1 MGVCPNIKLP
11 EWKRLVAAKGERE
24 AYYLWAKYNGE
35 VPEIEFRDAPID
47 DLFDSQQADDTP
59 SKVLSDKETFDVIQE
74 MTFLM
79 LNDFIKSDE
88 NLFNIEKINASTL
101 YNDLKVGV
109 LATIKGKENA
119 INDIINNNK
128 DLTKAQKERL
138 EDIIKNNR
146 QLMIDVLKD
155 WPRLEA
161 KHREYIRAYSVEF
174 DENDSLQLNDE
185 DRVRESNRFDASKID
200 NFRKA
205 NVAIKLLL
213 AANPIVDESGNNVV
227 SSIGGRLL
235 VPSSKTFITL
245 MSRLHTSRSV
255 EEMIER
261 LKNLAIED
269 STYEMLYSRLTR
281 SSVLQAG
288 VDFSNIDTTHGI
300 QLLSGLWKTFKKYAP
315 DVKNIFIFENGEI
328 AVGDAAL
335 SSAALQL
342 RDKYIGA
349 ISTLSKA
356 NKGFFDYDEKKRKYI
371 VNRSK
376 LNKIN
381 LTTKSGKLNF
391 LSTLGINF
399 SPSDYNKLSPA
410 NKKKFEEVL
419 GGLVTSLSN
428 TPEISTFSTRS
439 LDVNKRLLELGI
451 IQEVA
456 SNPEFS
462 STYFN
467 LQGERVQVFMGT
479 NAVSELHDTLA
490 SISNLNQLAGTKYEY
505 LLKDVFSKGSNL
517 LRRMFTEDG
526 KKKAGADELL
536 KPGYVGGI
544 DNKIKNR
551 LTTSSRLTARQ
562 RFIQELNLNR
572 NGQYINL
579 VPGDASLEHMIY
591 MGNPLK
597 TSDLVRGMADI
608 NAIFKEYFLSEVRL
622 SREDRPVAEGRDSKD
637 LRFFKG
643 ILGDKLHNEIVSS
656 TRTPEELYK
665 LHGSEIASAVR
676 NFILK
681 DVSNTVSYMN
691 RFGMIVEGD
700 KFIEVKDIEGLSKVS
715 KDQFTNEM
723 ILMSV
728 NYAVANIEMHKL
740 IYSDP
745 YQYKDELKR
754 IKSFL
759 SPRQAIVSN
768 SPKMNVAYNTVFN
781 EGYSKDDIGYTNF
794 TQDYF
799 KTVSHKDVLGVIN
812 LPGYGQ
818 FKETDGGG
826 SILYKAYRNFRI
838 RSADWNEN
846 EEKQFRYEVAWEKR
860 DKGLTLLEEENKL
873 LKEGNPKIK
882 SAFDPLK
889 PITSGTKLD
898 KNGNPSPYNNIV
910 LDKFSLYPLS
920 YRVMKELGADNG
932 VRLYNKMQKEN
943 VDYMVFESGRKVG
956 AENSHDTYV
965 ESTQQPSGVATLESN
980 LETEITKELK
990 NKTFKIGKVPFK
1002 TIELKDVNLEIKKVN
1017 DGQFSIAVNNK
1028 GKTIFGKTTAVL
1040 DFQRRDLD
1048 SDNIYIPN
1056 PQGFILWN
1064 KFLESDVANMPK
1076 SKVIVDNRFNITL
1089 GTLKGLKSSGIS
1101 KLNFPERFVE
1111 NFKNEY
1117 SGLLDTNFSSVSSGD
1132 TTRLNTVEVSIDD
1145 LIRILTTKIKRSQQT
1160 DKGVAVFNDAEYES
1174 IVNVPLSAIS
1184 LQSEVRSKD
1193 KALVT
1198 RGSQITKLI
1207 TMDLMENGVPVDYK
1221 GGFDK
1226 WLTLSNEEKEAS
1238 SDLYK
1243 EIVNNQ
1249 KLLEEMTN
1257 EGYQGLLKRLGLSEV
1272 NGEIVLDEETGRSK
1286 VVETLREEIFRRET
1300 NDNISDALTAFLN
1313 GDDVL
1318 EATPAYQIVRNILYS
1333 IVDKQIVSP
1342 KISGSQLVQI
1352 SSALFE
1358 ANRIDKTEINGKEGY
1373 TSDILKFYENKDGE
1387 RVMEVM
1393 VGRWFNSDMSDE
1405 DLLDYLNNTEEGQ
1418 KILSGVAF
1426 RIPTQAQNSIDAFK
1440 IKKFLPQEFGGSV
1453 VVPSAIVEKVGSDF
1467 DIDKLSMYFKNVF
1480 YQNGKLKMVPY
1491 FGMGK
1496 EAKDKFSEMFDKGEL
1511 LDKKQQD
1518 ALGRILADF
1527 NAGNIKIEQDEELNN
1542 LLSKLGMVS
1551 EEDVVQEF
1559 AETLKELDL
1568 KDAIVNRLYKQ
1579 SLENEFIQSSENII
1593 TSKENFKNLIK
1604 PNDSSNLEDIAK
1616 EIIKRTTGK
1625 AFDYSD
1631 LANMLDRRFMSR
1643 LRQAFVSGKQAIGIA
1658 AVNQTNHSLNQRG
1671 VIYVNKDNLKYVP
1684 LEDARFLGDG
1694 VIKFAEYN
1702 KVKLDGKEYPSLSG
1716 INNVDGKL
1724 ISNINSQFIDGYV
1737 DIAAGP
1743 WIMEMGAT
1751 PNLTSTFMFLVK
1763 IGVPV
1768 DTVAYFMNQPIIRDH
1783 IRSIENAGYKF
1794 IFIDDFI
1801 GETIANYGGLTEA
1814 QEKKLPKVIP
1824 SKASLLGTLGK
1835 EKLTPKENLDQ
1846 IFILKEFLK
1855 YSKMAN
1861 QLYTVTQGTNWDTTN
1876 FNDPS
1881 LVFKKNVQFSSA
1893 QNTIISSADDILNNS
1908 YIGNLA
1914 DKINDSRDAISNF
1927 LVSDAGRVRD
1937 VLEQVLMP
1945 YVNLPNKVF
1954 VKVARKATN
1963 DLFDWAVQTDQ
1974 NLNKDL
1980 QKILLAD
1987 NGVGSQVLS
1996 FIDTVKKNPKHPLY
2010 NNQIIDI
2017 LEVQSSRA
2025 AGNTPTNL
2033 KLANKDN
2040 KVYDQNN
2047 IIYSFRELKEYLKGE
2062 TSLYDKIVELSVLQ
2076 SGLNN
2081 SPISFTSLIPYE
2093 DFSRIYNKTLSRIEK
2108 LPNLQDFHNLS
2119 VFQRNNWNDSD
2130 IVPSTTLNALKDKN
2144 GRLYYPSISF
2154 FGYNNLRGAIKAGDI
2169 PQLVSGGRGG
2179 EFEVFSWTDLSI
2191 SATERAAMRKA
2202 GDYSYINRG
2211 LYKKVYD
2218 ADKITP
2224 ITTDSNGRLYFV
2236 YKPINALGDSFR
2248 ANEFYTEAKESIIDN
2263 RMMKVENEVIDE
2275 QIIPYM
2281 VKSDKK
2287 KSYTKVEEGD
2297 LVITVKGD
2305 RITVNNR
2312 SFAASMINFETL
2324 TGRLGYT
2331 PEQAGEIINAKC
2343 KG

>member
-281 SSVLQAG
+281 SSILQAG

-882 SAFDPLK
+882 SAFDPLN

-965 ESTQQPSGVATLESN
+965 ESTQQPS
-980 LETEITKELK
+980 
-990 NKTFKIGKVPFK
+990 
-1002 TIELKDVNLEIKKVN
+1002 
-1017 DGQFSIAVNNK
+1017 
-1028 GKTIFGKTTAVL
+1028 
-1040 DFQRRDLD
+1040 
-1048 SDNIYIPN
+1048 
-1056 PQGFILWN
+1056 
-1064 KFLESDVANMPK
+1064 
-1076 SKVIVDNRFNITL
+1076 
-1089 GTLKGLKSSGIS
+1089 
-1101 KLNFPERFVE
+1101 
-1111 NFKNEY
+1111 
-1117 SGLLDTNFSSVSSGD
+1117 
-1132 TTRLNTVEVSIDD
+1132 
-1145 LIRILTTKIKRSQQT
+1145 
-1160 DKGVAVFNDAEYES
+1160 GVAVFNDAEYES

-1286 VVETLREEIFRRET
+1286 VVQTLREEIFRRET

-1333 IVDKQIVSP
+1333 IVDKQIASP

-1358 ANRIDKTEINGKEGY
+1358 ANRIAKTEINGKEGY
-1373 TSDILKFYENKDGE
+1373 TSDILKFYEDADGK

-1426 RIPTQAQNSIDAFK
+1426 RIPTQAQNSIDVFK

-1496 EAKDKFSEMFDKGEL
+1496 EAKDKFSKMFDKGEL
-1511 LDKKQQD
+1511 LDKKQQN

-1616 EIIKRTTGK
+1616 DIIEKTTGK

-1684 LEDARFLGDG
+1684 LEDARFLGNG
-1694 VIKFAEYN
+1694 EIKFAEYN
-1702 KVKLDGKEYPSLSG
+1702 KVELDGKEYPSLSG

-1783 IRSIENAGYKF
+1783 VQSIENAGYKF

-1824 SKASLLGTLGK
+1824 SKSSLLGTLGK

-2017 LEVQSSRA
+2017 LEVQSSRV

-2108 LPNLQDFHNLS
+2108 LPNLQDFYNLS

-2224 ITTDSNGRLYFV
+2224 ITTSDNNGRLYFV

-2297 LVITVKGD
+2297 LVITIKGD

>member
-24 AYYLWAKYNGE
+24 VYYLWAKYNGE
-35 VPEIEFRDAPID
+35 VPEVEFRDAPID

-59 SKVLSDKETFDVIQE
+59 SKVLSDKQTFDVIQE

-88 NLFNIEKINASTL
+88 NLFNIEKINASIL

-213 AANPIVDESGNNVV
+213 AANPIVDKSGNNVV

-235 VPSSKTFITL
+235 VSSSKTFITL
-245 MSRLHTSRSV
+245 MAKLHTSRSV

-315 DVKNIFIFENGEI
+315 DVKNLFVFENGEI

-381 LTTKSGKLNF
+381 LTTRSGKLNF

-419 GGLVTSLSN
+419 GGLVRSLSN

-479 NAVSELHDTLA
+479 NAVSELHDALA

-505 LLKDVFSKGSNL
+505 LLKDVFSEGSNL

-526 KKKAGADELL
+526 KKKAGASELL

-591 MGNPLK
+591 MGNPVK

-622 SREDRPVAEGRDSKD
+622 SREDRPVAAGRDSKD

-643 ILGDKLHNEIVSS
+643 ILSDKLHNEIVSS

-665 LHGSEIASAVR
+665 LHGSEIVYAVR
-676 NFILK
+676 DFILK

-700 KFIEVKDIEGLSKVS
+700 KFIEVKDIEGLSKVG

-728 NYAVANIEMHKL
+728 NYVVANIEMHKL

-812 LPGYGQ
+812 LPGYGK
-818 FKETDGGG
+818 FEETDGGG

-889 PITSGTKLD
+889 PITSGTKLG
-898 KNGNPSPYNNIV
+898 KNGNPSSYNNIV

-943 VDYMVFESGRKVG
+943 IDYMVFESGRKVG
-956 AENSHDTYV
+956 AESSHVTYN
-965 ESTQQPSGVATLESN
+965 EE
-980 LETEITKELK
+980 
-990 NKTFKIGKVPFK
+990 
-1002 TIELKDVNLEIKKVN
+1002 
-1017 DGQFSIAVNNK
+1017 DGS
-1028 GKTIFGKTTAVL
+1028 
-1040 DFQRRDLD
+1040 
-1048 SDNIYIPN
+1048 
-1056 PQGFILWN
+1056 
-1064 KFLESDVANMPK
+1064 
-1076 SKVIVDNRFNITL
+1076 
-1089 GTLKGLKSSGIS
+1089 
-1101 KLNFPERFVE
+1101 
-1111 NFKNEY
+1111 
-1117 SGLLDTNFSSVSSGD
+1117 
-1132 TTRLNTVEVSIDD
+1132 
-1145 LIRILTTKIKRSQQT
+1145 
-1160 DKGVAVFNDAEYES
+1160 FNDAEYES
-1174 IVNVPLSAIS
+1174 IVNVPLSIIS

-1226 WLTLSNEEKEAS
+1226 WLTLSKEEKEAS

-1249 KLLEEMTN
+1249 SLLEEMTN

-1286 VVETLREEIFRRET
+1286 VVKTLREELFRRET

-1313 GDDVL
+1313 GDGVL
-1318 EATPAYQIVRNILYS
+1318 EATPAYQIIRNILYS
-1333 IVDKQIVSP
+1333 IIDKQIVSP

-1358 ANRIDKTEINGKEGY
+1358 ANRIAKTEINGKEGY
-1373 TSDILKFYENKDGE
+1373 TSDVLKFYEDKDGK

-1393 VGRWFNSDMSDE
+1393 VGRWFNSNMSDE

-1496 EAKDKFSEMFDKGEL
+1496 EAKDKFSKMFDRGEL
-1511 LDKKQQD
+1511 LNKKQQD
-1518 ALGRILADF
+1518 ALGRILTDF

-1593 TSKENFKNLIK
+1593 TSRENFKNLIK
-1604 PNDSSNLEDIAK
+1604 PNDSTDLENIARDIV
-1616 EIIKRTTGK
+1616 ERTTGK
-1625 AFDYSD
+1625 SFDYTDVS
-1631 LANMLDRRFMSR
+1631 NMLDRRFMSR
-1643 LRQAFVSGKQAIGIA
+1643 LRQAFVAGKQAIGIA

-1671 VIYVNKDNLKYVP
+1671 IIYVNKDNLKYVS

-1694 VIKFAEYN
+1694 EIKFAEYN
-1702 KVKLDGKEYPSLSG
+1702 KVELDGKEYPSLSG
-1716 INNVDGKL
+1716 INNVDEKL

-1751 PNLTSTFMFLVK
+1751 PNLTSAFMFLVK

-1783 IRSIENAGYKF
+1783 IQSIENAGYKF

-1824 SKASLLGTLGK
+1824 SKDSLRGTLGK
-1835 EKLTPKENLDQ
+1835 EKLTAKENLDQ

-1881 LVFKKNVQFSSA
+1881 LVFKKNVQFASA

-1914 DKINDSRDAISNF
+1914 DKINDAADAVANF
-1927 LVSDAGRVRD
+1927 LPSDAGRVRD
-1937 VLEQVLMP
+1937 VLQQTLMP

-1954 VKVARKATN
+1954 VKVARKAMN

-1974 NLNKDL
+1974 NLNNDL
-1980 QKILLAD
+1980 QKVLLAD

-2033 KLANKDN
+2033 KLANRDN

-2047 IIYSFRELKEYLKGE
+2047 IIYSFRELREYLKGE
-2062 TSLYDKIVELSVLQ
+2062 TSLYDRIVELSILQ

-2144 GRLYYPSISF
+2144 GRFYYPSISF

-2169 PQLVSGGRGG
+2169 PQLVSGGRGA
-2179 EFEVFSWTDLSI
+2179 EFEVFSWVDLKI
-2191 SATERAAMRKA
+2191 SATERAAMRKS

-2218 ADKITP
+2218 SDKITP
-2224 ITTDSNGRLYFV
+2224 LTTADNNGRLYFV

-2297 LVITVKGD
+2297 LVITIKGD